1 MLDKKDKLQNK
12 EDVEALKEWL
22 KGEKIHPYILPRR
35 NAYNICAVLFP
46 TLFSRIKY
54 HLSYFIMAIISK
66 IPWSQVKVFL
76 YRLMGVKIGKGVYIA
91 PWVFL
96 DGMYPQ
102 LIELEDG
109 CFLGGGC
116 KLLTHENTTD
126 RFRIGRIRIGVN
138 SVIGAFSI
146 VRSGVTVGSNVTTG
160 IGSIVLKDI
169 PDDRAAIG
177 NPARVVKASKKII
190 QN

>member
-1 MLDKKDKLQNK
+1 MLDEKEKLQNK
-12 EDVEALKEWL
+12 EDIEALREWL
-22 KGEKIHPYILPRR
+22 RGDKTQPFILARR
-35 NAYNICAVLFP
+35 NTYNITAVLFP
-46 TLFSRIKY
+46 TIFSHIKY
-54 HLSYFIMAIISK
+54 HMSYFIMAIISK
-66 IPWSQVKVFL
+66 IPWSPVKIIF
-76 YRLMGVKIGKGVYIA
+76 YRMMGVKIGKGVYIA

-116 KLLTHENTTD
+116 KLLIHENTTD
-126 RFRIGRIRIGVN
+126 RFRIGQIRIGAN

-146 VRSGVTVGSNVTTG
+146 VRSGVTIGSNVTTG

-169 PDDRAAIG
+169 PDDRSAIG
-177 NPARVVKASKKII
+177 NPARVVKASKKMI
-190 QN
+190 

>member
-1 MLDKKDKLQNK
+1 MLSDKDKQIRRMDL
-12 EDVEALKEWL
+12 EALKTWWSGDKEQ
-22 KGEKIHPYILPRR
+22 PFILPQRK
-35 NAYNICAVLFP
+35 AYNITTVLFP
-46 TLFSRIKY
+46 TLFSHIRF
-54 HLSYFIMAIISK
+54 HLSYFIMTMIGK
-66 IPWSQVKVFL
+66 IPWSQVKIFL

-116 KLLTHENTTD
+116 KLLTHENATD
-126 RFRIGRIRIGVN
+126 RFRIGQIRIGAN

-146 VRSGVTVGSNVTTG
+146 VRSGVTIGSNVTTG

-169 PDDRAAIG
+169 PDDRSAIG

-190 QN
+190 PN

>member
-1 MLDKKDKLQNK
+1 MLDEKEKLQNK

-22 KGEKIHPYILPRR
+22 KGDKMQPFILPRR
-35 NAYNICAVLFP
+35 DTCNITAVLFP
-46 TLFSRIKY
+46 TIFSYIKY

-66 IPWSQVKVFL
+66 IPWSPVKIFF

-102 LIELEDG
+102 IIELEDG

-126 RFRIGRIRIGVN
+126 RFRIGRISIGAN

-169 PDDRAAIG
+169 PDDSAAIG
-177 NPARVVKASKKII
+177 NPARVVKATKKII